1 MKRKQHGFAL
11 LEVIVGAGVL
21 GVALAAAGMYANKQA
36 EIQVKE
42 KIASNVVEFVWA
54 VKRYSSYAVINEQR
68 NPLNL
73 EFDYGAA
80 EHVFPGI
87 TTETPEAVYISDNGL
102 VGHNRFQWLK
112 QAACYGAEGDTV
124 GEVPDQVHPQGIGR
138 APDGPQAFISCD
150 ESLSEIGLLDYV
162 GTAFRFDGVGTGR
175 HSTTAANFFR
185 FDHADEE
192 EKKLV
197 FDYATYIQLM
207 AERKGTGAEV
217 RFHRFTLSGDDLQ
230 NILVNNS
237 MSYTEFLEDD
247 EAREEFLRRAGT
259 DFGELGISVSF
270 ANHHTDALLRDGS
283 VSMIA
288 GAGLCW
294 DATVPGEEGTTPCIA
309 YRPDTGNMDLTSFN
323 GVNVRELEA
332 GAVNAEAVNAS
343 QVVAD
348 QIAFKVDATTYKTPI
363 QSEYQFFTNAD
374 KSDRGK
380 VIDMINCPS
389 LPEGVTW
396 QNKFAAVLNSF
407 TSAGDNADFSDS
419 SAKESEGHPSLDGQH
434 PLVSG
439 LSIDWSADLPSRKW
453 EVQAAI
459 GIQGDV
465 LDGGADVLRNP
476 YSMSFISMQ
485 WCEGTVAA
493 P

>member
-36 EIQVKE
+36 EVQVKE

-54 VKRYSSYAVINEQR
+54 VKRYSSYSIVNEQR

-87 TTETPEAVYISDNGL
+87 TTETSEAVYVSDHGL

-112 QAACYGAEGDTV
+112 QAACYNADGDAL

-138 APDGPQAFISCD
+138 LPDGPQSFIGCD

-162 GTAFRFDGVGTGR
+162 GTAFRFDGTGSGR

-185 FDHADEE
+185 FNYADEE

-207 AERKGTGAEV
+207 AERKGAGVEV
-217 RFHRFTLSGDDLQ
+217 RFHRFTLTGSDLQ
-230 NILVNNS
+230 DILVNNS
-237 MSYTEFLEDD
+237 MSYDEFLED
-247 EAREEFLRRAGT
+247 EEVRNEFLRSAGT
-259 DFGELGISVSF
+259 DFGDLGISVSF

-283 VSMIA
+283 VSMVA

-294 DATVPGEEGTTPCIA
+294 DATVPGEEGATPCIA
-309 YRPDTGNMDLTSFN
+309 YRPDTGHLDLTSF
-323 GVNVRELEA
+323 
-332 GAVNAEAVNAS
+332 EAVDAS
-343 QVVAD
+343 ELRVGKVRAD
-348 QIAFKVDATTYKTPI
+348 QVTADQVAFRINDTTYKTAV

-380 VIDMINCPS
+380 IIEMIGCPS
-389 LPEGVTW
+389 QPEGVVW
-396 QNKFAAVLNSF
+396 ENRFAAVLSSF
-407 TSAGDNADFSDS
+407 TTAGDNADFSDPN
-419 SAKESEGHPSLDGQH
+419 AKESNGHPSLGGAH
-434 PLVSG
+434 PLLSG
-439 LSIDWSADLPSRKW
+439 LSIDWVADWDRRKW
-453 EVQAAI
+453 DVRAAI
-459 GIQGDV
+459 GIQGGV
-465 LDGGADVLRNP
+465 LTGGEDVLRNP

>member
-42 KIASNVVEFVWA
+42 KIASNVVDFVWA

-112 QAACYGAEGDTV
+112 QAACYGADGDTA

-237 MSYTEFLEDD
+237 MSYTEFLEDE

-283 VSMIA
+283 VSMVA
-288 GAGLCW
+288 DAALCW
-294 DATVPGEEGTTPCIA
+294 DATVPGEEGATPCIA

-323 GVNVRELEA
+323 GVDVSELNAGIVNV
-332 GAVNAEAVNAS
+332 N
-343 QVVAD
+343 QVVAG
-348 QIAFKVDATTYKTPI
+348 QVAFRVNETTYKTPI
-363 QSEYQFFTNAD
+363 QSDYQFFTHDD
-374 KSDRGK
+374 KSERGK
-380 VIDMINCPS
+380 IIDMIGCP
-389 LPEGVTW
+389 LEPEGITW
-396 QNKFAAVLNSF
+396 ENKFAGVLSSF
-407 TSAGDNADFSDS
+407 TTAGDNADFSDPN
-419 SAKESEGHPSLDGQH
+419 AKESEGHPDLDGLH
-434 PLVSG
+434 PLLSG
-439 LSIDWSADLPSRKW
+439 LSIDWVADWDRRKW
-453 EVQAAI
+453 DVRAAI
-459 GIQGDV
+459 GIQGDI
-465 LDGGADVLRNP
+465 LDGGEDVLRNP

-485 WCEGTVAA
+485 WCEGTVVA